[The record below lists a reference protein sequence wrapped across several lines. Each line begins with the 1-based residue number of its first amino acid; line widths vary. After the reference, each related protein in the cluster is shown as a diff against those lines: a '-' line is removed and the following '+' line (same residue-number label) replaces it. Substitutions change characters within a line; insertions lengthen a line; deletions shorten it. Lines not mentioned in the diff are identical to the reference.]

1 MQKSKQEIRDII
13 TAAAEE
19 HGVNPEVLYKM
30 AAVESSFKADA
41 VSPKGAKGWFQ
52 FMPATAK
59 AYGVD
64 DPTDLVQAA
73 QGAAKYMAD
82 NLKKY
87 NGDYELSL
95 VDYNGG
101 PRAVK
106 AYSKGNGF
114 AESIGYTQKIL
125 GDETVRGSLR
135 GSKPVVEQPSGGAT
149 RTITGGN
156 IYSSDAPTR
165 NADPFSVTRAA
176 NIDAAGKTWTNL
188 PERLADAA
196 VLGFKTENSAYA
208 FLTRNPEE
216 SDVDLDFTLTDD
228 IAKQYAADIPED
240 NREYILSGGSLK
252 AIQARRERYLAANKD
267 REELYKLGAGPA
279 LTGTLLGAGID
290 VPTLVGFVP
299 LFGQTATIA
308 RGSRLVNAGINAV
321 AAGAAGGVAEAVAG
335 AYRPLQ
341 TQEDIMFAA
350 IASGVFGGIGGALT
364 KVSPVVAPEADAI
377 RETIRRSANR
387 ELGTDVIPPA
397 PTREVIVRPR
407 DAAIEGEVL
416 PPVEPTGTP
425 GKRALP
431 FDMVEGEGRFID
443 DTVEG
448 IEGPRGLPAPARDT
462 EPTGMTDPLGI
473 AGPRKAEPE
482 VAPEP
487 AREPE
492 IQPEKGVL
500 PPPPKEEP
508 VAPPTAPKKPKADPW
523 KEEWNTPK
531 YTTGF
536 GSRLTTIGNKR
547 TLRLPELDKV
557 GDLVDYVMKF
567 SDNDAMKE
575 ILKKIGKITNLKGI
589 RAEIDASGRFAGA
602 VGYRGAYQ
610 GSKMWERTFKLQRGE
625 AGFNEETLTHELV
638 HYVTGWH
645 IWAAMAKRGVQSS
658 NVGRMVDVPDDLLK
672 ALDPKRVEAAD
683 ELINLWREARKQ
695 LGGTQSGGDFK
706 YGLSDPHEFM
716 TMGMTNREFQEALK
730 KMKYGTTK
738 KTVWNAFVERLST
751 MLGIKKGESN
761 AFKELVSLFDR
772 IAEDNAE
779 IAKFENR
786 SGRGKSKG
794 VDAAQPMPDVEL
806 FAKNNPEAA
815 DSVFGFGMG
824 LEDRLMNK
832 NIPKAVRELAGK
844 LFGTTKGYKDKSIKV
859 EESAWDLKLK
869 LQNGWR
875 TKVNKAGYAGF
886 NKFKTDGGYKFHETF
901 KAKEDFQRDMYRLLH
916 GRVTEA
922 DVHPGVV
929 EAVKEWRATM
939 RDVVDNINNPAK
951 GTGGQK
957 RGLTQRVTKDENG
970 NDVLSDPLDY
980 NDNYI
985 PRVIDMQKWH
995 QMANEF
1001 GKDFMYDFFAQS
1013 FRRARP
1019 ELTADRADQL
1029 GRWYVQAV
1037 EKAKLNQNEDL
1048 LDAALAGQDMQWL
1061 AQSMR
1066 DAKIPEETIKDL
1078 INQLNPA
1085 SKGATNNSNL
1095 KFRSMLDETLEI
1107 TGPDGRTI
1115 SFEDFFDT
1123 NVMNLGDR
1131 YFSRMAGSISLAN
1144 KLDIYDGAGEANE
1157 IARVLER
1164 ELGSEID
1171 DGLKKRMEKD
1181 LKFGFDRIMNR
1192 PMEDMT
1198 KFSKSAE
1205 MFRNYNVATKM
1216 SMAVLNQIQ
1225 EMAQILGT
1233 MGLKATLAAVPEL
1246 RKFMR
1251 DAKSGKLDNDFLNQI
1266 EELIDGA
1273 GNDLINR
1280 IQWAPNNDWVR
1291 TFGDSTV
1298 NQWLDKADTASRFMA
1313 DGVLKV
1319 TGMTGLMSQ
1328 QKRIHAIA
1336 FINHFHAAAMGKKKL
1351 AFSEDRLNWMGI
1363 GGEDSG
1369 KILGS
1374 LKKYTKQ
1381 KSNGR
1386 VDTVDFAKWQ
1396 EEDPDS
1402 FSKFMTAFQRE
1413 ARRTVQENDL
1423 ASMVPFMGT
1432 TLGQTFFQFMNF
1444 VVQAWNKQMMFA
1456 ANYRDI
1462 ETVQTMLWGTMLSA
1476 MTYTFRTYQQAQ
1488 GRSEEEKQKFLE
1500 ENLALD
1506 KVVLRSVGR
1515 IAQASLIPSFIDT
1528 LSPVPLFSGMRTTT
1542 EKTDLLA
1549 NPTTDLISTAM
1560 ATVKRVGKAAA
1571 GEEAMTEADYRAAL
1585 KMLPMS
1591 NAIGISS
1598 VLNNIAADLAA
1609 DVDVE

>member
-1 MQKSKQEIRDII
+1 MQMSKQQIREVI

-30 AAVESSFKADA
+30 AAVESNFKADA
-41 VSPKGAKGWFQ
+41 VSPKGAQGWFQ

-59 AYGVD
+59 SYGVD
-64 DPTDLVQAA
+64 DPTDLTQAA
-73 QGAAKYMAD
+73 KGAAKYMAD

-87 NGDYELSL
+87 NGDYELAL

-135 GSKPVVEQPSGGAT
+135 GRAPVVEVPSAGAT
-149 RTITGGN
+149 RSITGGN
-156 IYSSDAPTR
+156 VYGTDSPTR
-165 NADPFSVTRAA
+165 NADPFSITRAS

-188 PERLADAA
+188 PERLSEA
-196 VLGFKTENSAYA
+196 VSLGFKTENSAYA
-208 FLTRNPEE
+208 FLTRTPEE
-216 SDVDLDFTLTDD
+216 SDIDLDFVLTDEV
-228 IAKQYAADIPED
+228 AKQYAADIPED
-240 NREYILSGGSLK
+240 NREYVLSGGSLK
-252 AIQARRERYLAANKD
+252 AIQARRERYLAADKD
-267 REELYKLGAGPA
+267 RQELYKLGAGPA
-279 LTGTLLGAGID
+279 LTGTLLGAGLDI
-290 VPTLVGFVP
+290 PTLVGFIP
-299 LFGQTATIA
+299 LFGQTATVA

-350 IASGVFGGIGGALT
+350 IASGVFGGIGGGLAKL
-364 KVSPVVAPEADAI
+364 SPVVAPDANDLTDAI
-377 RETIRRSANR
+377 RRQANR
-387 ELGTDVIPPA
+387 ELGGEVIPPA
-397 PTREVIVRPR
+397 PSREVIVRPR

-416 PPVEPTGTP
+416 PPLEPTGLP
-425 GKRALP
+425 GQRALP
-431 FDMVEGEGRFID
+431 FDMVEGEGRFVD
-443 DTVEG
+443 DAADG

-462 EPTGMTDPLGI
+462 EPAGMTGPLGI
-473 AGPRKAEPE
+473 KEPRKEVPEEAVEPT
-482 VAPEP
+482 VV
-487 AREPE
+487 
-492 IQPEKGVL
+492 PEKGVL

-508 VAPPTAPKKPKADPW
+508 VAPKKPKADPW
-523 KEEWNTPK
+523 KPEWNTPK
-531 YTTGF
+531 FTTGMNA
-536 GSRLTTIGNKR
+536 RLTSIGNKR

-557 GDLVDYVMKF
+557 GDLVEYIMKF
-567 SDNDAMKE
+567 SQNDAMKE
-575 ILKKIGKITNLKGI
+575 ILKKIGKVTNLKGI
-589 RAEIDASGRFAGA
+589 RAEIMGGGFSAAGA
-602 VGYRGAYQ
+602 VTWRGANAT
-610 GSKMWERTFKLQRGE
+610 SKQWERILKLKRGE
-625 AGFNEETLTHELV
+625 AGFNEETLTHELI

-658 NVGRMVDVPDDLLK
+658 NIGFMVDLPEDLLK
-672 ALDPKRVEAAD
+672 TLDPKKVQVGE
-683 ELINLWREARKQ
+683 ELIDLWLEARKQ
-695 LGGTQSGGDFK
+695 LAGTSTSADFK

-730 KMKYGTTK
+730 SMKFGTSK
-738 KTVWNAFVERLST
+738 KTVWNAFVEKLSNL
-751 MLGIKKGESN
+751 LGISKGQSN
-761 AFKELVSLFDR
+761 AFKELVSIFER
-772 IAEDNAE
+772 IADDSAE
-779 IAKFENR
+779 VAKFEKR

-794 VDAAQPMPDVEL
+794 VDSAQPMPEVEL
-806 FAKNNPEAA
+806 FAKNNPEVG

-824 LEDRLMNK
+824 MEDRLMNK
-832 NIPKAVRELAGK
+832 NIPKSVRVLAGK
-844 LFGTTKGYKDKSIKV
+844 LFGTTKGYKDKAIAV
-859 EESAWDLKLK
+859 GESVWDLKLK

-886 NKFKTDGGYKFHETF
+886 NKYKMDGGYKLHEEF
-901 KAKEDFQRDMYRLLH
+901 KAKEDFQKDMYRLLH

-951 GTGGQK
+951 ATGGQK
-957 RGLTQRVTKDENG
+957 RGMTQRVTKDENG

-1001 GKDFMYDFFAQS
+1001 GREFMNDFFAQS
-1013 FRRARP
+1013 FKRARP
-1019 ELTADRADQL
+1019 EMDDERAELL
-1029 GRWYVQAV
+1029 GKWYVQAV

-1061 AQSMR
+1061 AQSLR
-1066 DAKIPEETIKDL
+1066 EVKIDEDIIKQLLND
-1078 INQLNPA
+1078 LNPA
-1085 SKGATNNSNL
+1085 TKGAVNNSNL
-1095 KFRSMLDETLEI
+1095 KFRSLLDETLEV

-1157 IARVLER
+1157 IAKALER
-1164 ELGSEID
+1164 ELGTTID
-1171 DGLKKRMEKD
+1171 DGLKRRMEKD
-1181 LKFGFDRIMNR
+1181 LKFAFDRIMNR
-1192 PMEDMT
+1192 PMEDLT

-1225 EMAQILGT
+1225 ELSQILGT

-1251 DAKSGKLDNDFLNQI
+1251 DARTGKLGNDMLNQL
-1266 EELIDGA
+1266 EEMIDGA

-1328 QKRIHAIA
+1328 QKRLHAIA
-1336 FINHFHAAAMGKKKL
+1336 FINHFHAAALGKKKL
-1351 AFSEDRLNWMGI
+1351 AFSADRLAWMGLNP
-1363 GGEDSG
+1363 EDSG

-1374 LKKYTKQ
+1374 LKTYTKQ
-1381 KSNGR
+1381 KANGR
-1386 VDTVDFAKWQ
+1386 VDTVDFVKWQ
-1396 EEDPDS
+1396 SEDPDS

-1462 ETVQTMLWGTMLSA
+1462 ETVQTMLWGTMMSA

-1560 ATVKRVGKAAA
+1560 ATAKRIGKAAA
-1571 GEEAMTEADYRAAL
+1571 GEESMSEADYRAAL

-1591 NAIGISS
+1591 NAIGVSS

-1609 DVDVE
+1609 DVELE

>member
-1 MQKSKQEIRDII
+1 MQMSKQQIREVI

-30 AAVESSFKADA
+30 AAVESNFKANA
-41 VSPKGAKGWFQ
+41 VSPKGAQGWFQ

-59 AYGVD
+59 SYGVD
-64 DPTDLVQAA
+64 DPTDLTQAA

-135 GSKPVVEQPSGGAT
+135 GSKPVVEQPSGGAA
-149 RTITGGN
+149 RSITGGN
-156 IYSSDAPTR
+156 IYTSDSPTR
-165 NADPFSVTRAA
+165 NIDPLSVTRAS
-176 NIDAAGKTWTNL
+176 NIDAAGKTWANL

-208 FLTRNPEE
+208 FLTRTPEE
-216 SDVDLDFTLTDD
+216 SDVDLDFALTADV
-228 IAKQYAADIPED
+228 AKQYAADIPEE
-240 NREYILSGGSLK
+240 NRDYILSGGSLK
-252 AIQARRERYLAANKD
+252 AIQARRERYLAADKD
-267 REELYKLGAGPA
+267 RQELYKLGAGPA
-279 LTGTLLGAGID
+279 LTGTLLGAGLD

-299 LFGQTATIA
+299 LFGTTAAVA
-308 RGSRLVNAGINAV
+308 RGSRLVNAGVNAV
-321 AAGAAGGVAEAVAG
+321 AAAAAGGVAEAVAG

-364 KVSPVVAPEADAI
+364 KVSPVVAPEADGLK
-377 RETIRRSANR
+377 EVIRRSANR

-416 PPVEPTGTP
+416 PPVEPTGLP

-443 DTVEG
+443 DTVDG

-473 AGPRKAEPE
+473 AGPRKETPE
-482 VAPEP
+482 APK
-487 AREPE
+487 EPE

-500 PPPPKEEP
+500 PPPPKDEP
-508 VAPPTAPKKPKADPW
+508 VAPPKAPSEPKKPKADPW
-523 KEEWNTPK
+523 KEEWNEPR

-536 GSRLTTIGNKR
+536 GSRLTGIGNKR

-567 SDNDAMKE
+567 SNNDALKE
-575 ILKKIGKITNLKGI
+575 ILKKIGKVTNLKGI

-602 VGYRGAYQ
+602 VAYKGAFT
-610 GSKMWERTFKLQRGE
+610 GSKQWERVFKLARGE
-625 AGFNEETLTHELV
+625 SGFNEETLTHELV

-645 IWAAMAKRGVQSS
+645 IWAAMAKRGVQST

-672 ALDPKRVEAAD
+672 ALDPKKVEAAD

-695 LGGTQSGGDFK
+695 LGVGQGSADFR

-730 KMKYGTTK
+730 GMKYGTSK
-738 KTVWNAFVERLST
+738 KTVWESFVEKLSSL
-751 MLGIKKGESN
+751 LGIKKGDSN
-761 AFKELVSLFDR
+761 AFKELVSLFGR

-779 IAKFENR
+779 IAKFEKR

-794 VDAAQPMPDVEL
+794 VDAAQPMPEVEL
-806 FAKNNPEAA
+806 FAQNNPDVK
-815 DSVFGFGMG
+815 DSVFGVGMG

-844 LFGTTKGYKDKSIKV
+844 LFGTTKGYKDKAIAV
-859 EESAWDLKLK
+859 GESVWDLKLK
-869 LQNGWR
+869 LQNSWR
-875 TKVNKAGYAGF
+875 TRVNKAGYAGF
-886 NKFKTDGGYKFHETF
+886 NKYKMDGGYKFHETF
-901 KAKEDFQRDMYRLLH
+901 KAKEDFQKDMYRLLQ
-916 GRVTEA
+916 GRVSEA

-939 RDVVDNINNPAK
+939 RDVVDHINNPAK

-957 RGLTQRVTKDENG
+957 RGLTQRVIKDEDG
-970 NDVLSDPLDY
+970 NETLTDMLDY
-980 NDNYI
+980 NDAYV
-985 PRVIDMQKWH
+985 PRAIDMQKWH

-1001 GKDFMYDFFAQS
+1001 GREFVEDFFAES
-1013 FRRARP
+1013 FKRARP
-1019 ELTADRADQL
+1019 EMDADRAALL
-1029 GRWYVQAV
+1029 GKWYVKAV
-1037 EKAKLNQNEDL
+1037 ERAKLNQQEDL

-1061 AQSMR
+1061 AKSMR
-1066 DAKIPEETIKDL
+1066 DEGLSEDAIKGLLDKI
-1078 INQLNPA
+1078 NP
-1085 SKGATNNSNL
+1085 STKGAVNNSNL
-1095 KFRSMLDETLEI
+1095 KFRSLLDETLEV
-1107 TGPDGRTI
+1107 TGPDGQTI
-1115 SFEDFFDT
+1115 SFENFFDT

-1131 YFSRMAGSISLAN
+1131 YFSRMAGSVSMAN
-1144 KLDIYDGAGEANE
+1144 KLDIYDGAGEVNE
-1157 IARVLER
+1157 INRVLER
-1164 ELGSEID
+1164 ELGTQID
-1171 DGLKKRMEKD
+1171 DGLKRRMEKD
-1181 LKFGFDRIMNR
+1181 LNFAFDRIMNR
-1192 PMEDMT
+1192 PMEDLT

-1336 FINHFHAAAMGKKKL
+1336 LINHFHAAALGKKKL
-1351 AFSEDRLNWMGI
+1351 AFSPDRLAWMGLTP
-1363 GGEDSG
+1363 EDSG

-1374 LKKYTKQ
+1374 LKTYTTQ

-1396 EEDPDS
+1396 SEDPDS

-1413 ARRTVQENDL
+1413 ARRVVQENDL

-1444 VVQAWNKQMMFA
+1444 TVQAWNKQMMFA

-1560 ATVKRVGKAAA
+1560 ATVKRAGKAAA
-1571 GEEAMTEADYRAAL
+1571 GEESMTEADYRAAL

-1591 NAIGISS
+1591 NAIFISG

-1609 DVDVE
+1609 DVELE

>member
-1 MQKSKQEIRDII
+1 MQMSKQQIREVI

-30 AAVESSFKADA
+30 AAVESNFKANA
-41 VSPKGAKGWFQ
+41 VSPKGAQGWFQ

-59 AYGVD
+59 SYGVD
-64 DPTDLVQAA
+64 DPTDLTQAA

-135 GSKPVVEQPSGGAT
+135 NAAPTVEVPSAGAT
-149 RTITGGN
+149 RSITGGN
-156 IYSSDAPTR
+156 VYSADSPTR
-165 NADPFSVTRAA
+165 NADPFSITRAS

-188 PERLADAA
+188 PERLADAV
-196 VLGFKTENSAYA
+196 VLGVKTENSAYA
-208 FLTRNPEE
+208 FLTRTPEE
-216 SDVDLDFTLTDD
+216 SDIDLDFVLTPE

-240 NREYILSGGSLK
+240 NREYVLSGGSLK
-252 AIQARRERYLAANKD
+252 AIQARRERYLAADKD
-267 REELYKLGAGPA
+267 RQELYKLGAGPA

-290 VPTLVGFVP
+290 IPTLVGFIP
-299 LFGQTATIA
+299 LFGQTATVA
-308 RGSRLVNAGINAV
+308 RGSRLVNAGVNAV
-321 AAGAAGGVAEAVAG
+321 AAAAAGGVAEAVAG

-341 TQEDIMFAA
+341 TKEDIMFAS
-350 IASGVFGGIGGALT
+350 IASGVFGGIGGGFAKL
-364 KVSPVVAPEADAI
+364 SPVVAPEADALKD
-377 RETIRRSANR
+377 TIRRQANR
-387 ELGTDVIPPA
+387 ELGEEVIPPA
-397 PTREVIVRPR
+397 PRRELVVRPR

-416 PPVEPTGTP
+416 PPLEPTGLP

-443 DTVEG
+443 DAADG
-448 IEGPRGLPAPARDT
+448 IEGPRGRPAPARDT
-462 EPTGMTDPLGI
+462 EPAGMTDPLGI
-473 AGPRKAEPE
+473 KEPRKEVPEEAVEPT
-482 VAPEP
+482 VV
-487 AREPE
+487 
-492 IQPEKGVL
+492 PEKGVL

-508 VAPPTAPKKPKADPW
+508 VAAPKKPKADPW
-523 KEEWNTPK
+523 KPEWNTPRF
-531 YTTGF
+531 TTGMNA
-536 GSRLTTIGNKR
+536 RLTSIGNKR
-547 TLRLPELDKV
+547 MLRLPELDKV
-557 GDLVDYVMKF
+557 GDLVEYVMKF
-567 SDNDAMKE
+567 SQNDAMKE
-575 ILKKIGKITNLKGI
+575 ILKKIGKVTNLKGI
-589 RAEIDASGRFAGA
+589 RAEIMGDGYGAAGA
-602 VGYRGAYQ
+602 VAWRGANSA
-610 GSKMWERTFKLQRGE
+610 SKQWERVFKLKRGE
-625 AGFNEETLTHELV
+625 AGFNEEILTHELI

-645 IWAAMAKRGVQSS
+645 IWAAMSKRGVQSS
-658 NVGRMVDVPDDLLK
+658 NIGFMVDLPQDLLDK
-672 ALDPKRVEAAD
+672 LDPAKVKVGE
-683 ELINLWREARKQ
+683 ELIDLWREARKQ
-695 LGGTQSGGDFK
+695 LGGTSNSADFK

-716 TMGMTNREFQEALK
+716 TMGLTNREFQEALK
-730 KMKYGTTK
+730 SMKFGTTK
-738 KTVWNAFVERLST
+738 KTVWNAFVEKLSNL
-751 MLGIKKGESN
+751 LGITKGQSN
-761 AFKELVSLFDR
+761 AFKELVSIFER
-772 IAEDNAE
+772 IADDNAE
-779 IAKFENR
+779 IAKFEKR

-794 VDAAQPMPDVEL
+794 VDAAQPLPEVEL
-806 FAKNNPEAA
+806 FAQNNPEVG

-824 LEDRLMNK
+824 MEDRLMNK
-832 NIPKAVRELAGK
+832 NIPKAVRVLAGK
-844 LFGTTKGYKDKSIKV
+844 LFGTTKGYKDKAIAV
-859 EESAWDLKLK
+859 GESVWDLKLK

-886 NKFKTDGGYKFHETF
+886 NKFKMDGGYKLHEEF

-951 GTGGQK
+951 ATGGQK
-957 RGLTQRVTKDENG
+957 RGMTQRVTKDENG

-1001 GKDFMYDFFAQS
+1001 GREFMDDFFAQS
-1013 FRRARP
+1013 FKRARP
-1019 ELTADRADQL
+1019 DMTDERADLL
-1029 GRWYVQAV
+1029 GKWYVQAV

-1061 AQSMR
+1061 AQSLR
-1066 DAKIPEETIKDL
+1066 EVKIDEDIIKQLLND
-1078 INQLNPA
+1078 LNPA
-1085 SKGATNNSNL
+1085 TKGAVNNSNL
-1095 KFRSMLDETLEI
+1095 KFRSLLDETLEV

-1157 IARVLER
+1157 IAKALER
-1164 ELGSEID
+1164 ELGTSID
-1171 DGLKKRMEKD
+1171 DGLKRRMEKD
-1181 LKFGFDRIMNR
+1181 LKFAFDRIMNR
-1192 PMEDMT
+1192 PMEDLT

-1225 EMAQILGT
+1225 ELSQILGT
-1233 MGLKATLAAVPEL
+1233 MGLKAVLSAVPEL

-1251 DAKSGKLDNDFLNQI
+1251 DAKTGKLDNDMLNQL
-1266 EELIDGA
+1266 EEMIDGA

-1298 NQWLDKADTASRFMA
+1298 NQWLDKADTVSRFMA

-1336 FINHFHAAAMGKKKL
+1336 FINHFHAAALGKKKL
-1351 AFSEDRLNWMGI
+1351 AFSSDRLAWMGLTP
-1363 GGEDSG
+1363 EDSG

-1374 LKKYTKQ
+1374 LKTYTKQ
-1381 KSNGR
+1381 KANGR
-1386 VDTVDFAKWQ
+1386 VDTVDFTKWQ
-1396 EEDPDS
+1396 SEDPDS

-1500 ENLALD
+1500 ENLTLD

-1560 ATVKRVGKAAA
+1560 ATAKRIGKAAV

-1609 DVDVE
+1609 DVELE